1 VIVIGAGIG
10 GLAAAIA
17 LRRAGF
23 DVEVYERSPDLA
35 PVGAGLSLWKNA
47 LVALE
52 RLGVRDQVRTLSV
65 PAMDAGLRT
74 WKGDVLVGSAATEL
88 AQRFGEYAIVVH
100 RAELQRVLRDRLES
114 LSPGCVHLGR
124 ACVGIEEGTAGVT
137 ARFADGSQ
145 ARGPAVIGADG
156 LRSVVRAHLHGDTPP
171 RYSGY
176 TAWRGVV
183 CFDHGRLRAGESW
196 GAGHRFGQVPMHRGE
211 VYWFAT
217 ANVPPGLTSTDG
229 EQAELLRRFAG
240 WHEPIEALIRATDP
254 AAILRNDIYD
264 RPPLRAWGR
273 GRMTL
278 LGDAAHPMTPNL
290 GQGGC
295 QALEDAVVLARAL
308 KDAPSIEAGL
318 RAYEASRI
326 PRTSFIT
333 SASRRVGVMGQVEHP
348 AVIRLRDFFV
358 RRVAGRMQARQLSS
372 LIEYAV
378 PEL

>member
-1 VIVIGAGIG
+1 MIIIGAGIG
-10 GLAAAIA
+10 GLATAIA
-17 LRRAGF
+17 LRRVGIDAQ
-23 DVEVYERSPDLA
+23 VYERSVDLA

-47 LVALE
+47 LVALD
-52 RLGVRDQVRTLSV
+52 RLGLRDEVRALSV
-65 PAMDAGLRT
+65 PGMDAGLRT
-74 WKGDVLVGSAATEL
+74 WQGGVLVGSAATEL

-100 RAELQRVLRDRLES
+100 RAALQRVLRDRLES
-114 LSPGCVHLGR
+114 LGPGSVHLGKT
-124 ACVGIEEGTAGVT
+124 CVSIDESAGGVT
-137 ARFADGSQ
+137 ARFADGSE
-145 ARGPAVIGADG
+145 AHGPALIGADG

-176 TAWRGVV
+176 TAWRGVAR
-183 CFDHGRLRAGESW
+183 FDHGRLRAGESW
-196 GAGHRFGQVPMHRGE
+196 GAGQRFGQVPMHGGE

-217 ANVPPGLTSTDG
+217 ANVPAGEHSGDG
-229 EQAELLRRFAG
+229 EQAELLRRFAA
-240 WHEPIEALIRATDP
+240 WHDPIEPLIRATDP

-273 GRMTL
+273 GRVTL

-295 QALEDAVVLARAL
+295 QALEDAVVLARSL
-308 KDAPSIEAGL
+308 KDAASIDAGL
-318 RAYEASRI
+318 RAYEAARL

-333 SASRRVGVMGQVEHP
+333 LASRRVGVMGQVEHP
-348 AVIRLRDFFV
+348 ALIGLRNFFV
-358 RRVAGRMQARQLSS
+358 RRFAGRMQARQLSS